1 MNRYITFA
9 VVAAL
14 ALVSP
19 STGAAQTQDDRDQA
33 ARERARE
40 QARIERDRAREQSRR
55 ERDQERERLRAAS
68 SLDTT
73 VTFDARGT
81 VNVSCPGGEV
91 VVTAS
96 DRNEIRVHAHT
107 ESGGI
112 RFSSTGERANLEPT
126 QGRCSD
132 GRFEV
137 VVPVGARVS
146 ASSWS
151 GSVSVRGVHG
161 DVETHTQ
168 SADVELRDVGRLDV
182 ETMSGDV
189 TIQGVKGDVVI
200 NSLSGDVS
208 LSGARGDVEAE
219 TVSGGLELHD
229 VVAKQVRTNTTSGD
243 VEFSGPIMDG
253 GRYDFNTHSGEIHLL
268 LSPDVG
274 AQLSVSTFSGTIDSD
289 FPIVLKAGE
298 HGPAKRL
305 NFTLGQGSAR
315 ILAETFSGDI
325 NLTSTGRR

>member
-1 MNRYITFA
+1 
-9 VVAAL
+9 VV
-14 ALVSP
+14 
-19 STGAAQTQDDRDQA
+19 G
-33 ARERARE
+33 
-40 QARIERDRAREQSRR
+40 
-55 ERDQERERLRAAS
+55 
-68 SLDTT
+68 
-73 VTFDARGT
+73 
-81 VNVSCPGGEV
+81 
-91 VVTAS
+91 TAS

-112 RFSSTGERANLEPT
+112 RFSSGGDRATLEPS

-132 GRFEV
+132 GRFEI

-161 DVETHTQ
+161 DVDTHTQ
-168 SADVELRDVGRLDV
+168 SADVDIRDVGRLDV

-189 TIQGVKGDVVI
+189 TIHGVTGDVVI

-208 LSGARGDVEAE
+208 LTGVRGDVEAE
-219 TVSGGLELHD
+219 TVSGGLELRD

-243 VEFSGPIMDG
+243 VEFSGSVVDG
-253 GRYDFNTHSGEIHLL
+253 GRYGFNTHSGEIRLQL
-268 LSPDVG
+268 APNVG
-274 AQLSVSTFSGTIDSD
+274 AQLSVSTYSGTIDSD

-298 HGPAKRL
+298 HGQGQRL

-315 ILAETFSGDI
+315 INAETFSGDI
-325 NLTSTGRR
+325 NLTSTGRRR